1 MLARVPFTRHAP
13 SGWAGIVKDPD
24 GDGSMQINRGLRQA
38 RELLLQINRLGL
50 PVACEFADTI
60 TPQFFAD
67 LLSWSC
73 VSAGSETLRE
83 LVSGLSMPAGLRAH
97 VDATSPER
105 MAAVGASLAD
115 AAGPQVGGA
124 HLGVSS
130 HTCTAHAI
138 PAHAMS
144 VVCHSPLT
152 HPPPRATDQ
161 VFFGVTSHGIAGI
174 VQSKGNDECALVMHG
189 GAGTPDERTS
199 RVVGACKELRK
210 AAPAAPAAPPVI
222 VECGGAEVTP
232 DEQAQ
237 LVAKLAEALGAGEVQ
252 LHGLSLSSH
261 LLSGSQAADAPNR
274 VRGLSITEPC
284 LDWAATSEAVH
295 AVAAAVRR
303 RNAATGG
310 IAAKKPRRG

>member
-1 MLARVPFTRHAP
+1 M
-13 SGWAGIVKDPD
+13 
-24 GDGSMQINRGLRQA
+24 
-38 RELLLQINRLGL
+38 
-50 PVACEFADTI
+50 
-60 TPQFFAD
+60 
-67 LLSWSC
+67 
-73 VSAGSETLRE
+73 VS
-83 LVSGLSMPAGLRAH
+83 
-97 VDATSPER
+97 
-105 MAAVGASLAD
+105 
-115 AAGPQVGGA
+115 
-124 HLGVSS
+124 
-130 HTCTAHAI
+130 
-138 PAHAMS
+138 
-144 VVCHSPLT
+144 HSPLT
-152 HPPPRATDQ
+152 HPPTLATDQ

-189 GAGTPDERTS
+189 GAGTPEERAS
-199 RVVGACKELRK
+199 RVFGACKELRK
-210 AAPAAPAAPPVI
+210 AAPAALAALAAPAALPVI
-222 VECGGAEVTP
+222 IECGGAEVTP

-237 LVAKLAEALGAGEVQ
+237 FVVKLAEALGAGEVQ